1 MRTTLAKI
9 TAAAAICGCALVMG
23 AGVASA
29 HNHCRHSHG
38 SLAVGGNAVTVGDGA
53 AMAVG
58 GDVDAAGDAGAVGGD
73 AMGGG
78 AAGAVGGDAHGVDYA
93 GAVGGD
99 AWAEGP
105 AAAVG
110 GDAES
115 LCEDA
120 MAVGGDALGY

>member
-9 TAAAAICGCALVMG
+9 TAAAAICGCALLIG
-23 AGVASA
+23 AGTASA
-29 HNHCRHSHG
+29 HSCRHSHG
-38 SLAVGGNAVTVGDGA
+38 SLAVGGNAITHGGGDA
-53 AMAVG
+53 LAVG
-58 GDVDAAGDAGAVGGD
+58 GDVDAAG
-73 AMGGG
+73 
-78 AAGAVGGDAHGVDYA
+78 AAGAVGGDATGVDFA

-99 AWAEGP
+99 ALAVGP

-120 MAVGGDALGY
+120 FAVGGDAVGY

>member
-9 TAAAAICGCALVMG
+9 TAAAALCGCALVMG

-29 HNHCRHSHG
+29 HDCRHSHG
-38 SLAVGGNAVTVGDGA
+38 SLAVGGNAVTKGDGSA
-53 AMAVG
+53 LAVG
-58 GDVDAAGDAGAVGGD
+58 GDVDAAGNAGAVGGDASGGAGAGAVGGD
-73 AMGGG
+73 AMGGE
-78 AAGAVGGDAHGVDYA
+78 YA

-115 LCEDA
+115 ICDDA
-120 MAVGGDALGY
+120 FAVGGDAMGY